1 MQYRRADIAGGTYFF
16 TVNLADRR
24 RALLVDHADLLRT
37 VIRKVKERHPFDIDA
52 MVVLPDHLH
61 MLWIL
66 PKGDADFPTR
76 MMLIKAGFS
85 RLVEK
90 DEYQSASRLSKGE
103 RGIWQRRYWEHSIRD
118 EQDFANHVDYIHY
131 NPVKH
136 GYVERASDWKY
147 SSIHRYIKAGV
158 LDADWGFCEAVSK
171 SGEFGER

>member
-37 VIRKVKERHPFDIDA
+37 VIRKVKEKHPFDIDA

-76 MMLIKAGFS
+76 MMLIKASFS
-85 RLVEK
+85 RLMEK
-90 DEYQSASRLSKGE
+90 GEYQNASRLSRGE

-158 LDADWGFCEAVSK
+158 LDADWGFGEAVSR